1 MLLQKT
7 GCGCQSLPWAFHQ
20 NHLMSIPAK
29 RDVLRSLDYLLYCH
43 FVYLYFLDASLFLFC
58 IRMFL
63 QLVSSQLEQN
73 SSRPCSQQLLSPRS
87 FARSLRTA
95 LGIVTA
101 GYLGCLLMH
110 LTFEPGQPGIL
121 IDFIGN
127 QQLPTTMRLITL
139 DSVVYIGQIIRIF
152 ISSSLSQ
159 TLVNSSIATTLAVP
173 PALVPALGSDRITL
187 MLPSERTQNEENCD
201 DLFYHPGLVV
211 DISLRSSV
219 RNVMYADMEDPHTAR
234 DGSDR
239 LPV

>member
-1 MLLQKT
+1 
-7 GCGCQSLPWAFHQ
+7 
-20 NHLMSIPAK
+20 MSIPAK

-43 FVYLYFLDASLFLFC
+43 FVYLYFLDASLFLFSV
-58 IRMFL
+58 RMFL
-63 QLVSSQLEQN
+63 QL
-73 SSRPCSQQLLSPRS
+73 QLLSPRS

-101 GYLGCLLMH
+101 GYLGSLLLH
-110 LTFEPGQPGIL
+110 LTFEPGKPGIL

-127 QQLPTTMRLITL
+127 QQLPTTMRLTIL

-159 TLVNSSIATTLAVP
+159 TLVNTAVATTLTVP
-173 PALVPALGSDRITL
+173 PALVSEIGSDRITL
-187 MLPSERTQNEENCD
+187 MLPSERTYNEENLD
-201 DLFYHPGLVV
+201 DLFYHPGLVA

-219 RNVMYADMEDPHTAR
+219 RNVMYADMEDSHAAR

>member
-63 QLVSSQLEQN
+63 QL
-73 SSRPCSQQLLSPRS
+73 LLSPRS